1 MCVENIVGL
10 LRISIRFQLSFVNI
24 TTLHGRN
31 FGLSVPETC
40 KNTSVAL
47 QGVFPLI
54 RLNRLHTLIN
64 TYSEQSSFMVAIERC
79 TVMQE
84 TNFHSQSHCMGLIW
98 LNMSD
103 TPNDSLKRNDFMTI
117 EKVESFYF
125 NTLSF
130 IRSLGEQE
138 SLISICAFHP

>member
-1 MCVENIVGL
+1 MCVVYTVGL

-24 TTLHGRN
+24 TSLHGHN
-31 FGLSVPETC
+31 FGHSVPETC

-47 QGVFPLI
+47 QGVFVLV
-54 RLNRLHTLIN
+54 RLKRLHTLIN

-84 TNFHSQSHCMGLIW
+84 INFHSQSHCMGLIW
-98 LNMSD
+98 LSMSD
-103 TPNDSLKRNDFMTI
+103 TPNDTLKRNDFMTI

-130 IRSLGEQE
+130 IRSFGEQE